1 METKLLMRIHIDAFE
16 IKNKNNYDTLY
27 EVTDNDMMNLK
38 NFLSESGIPVGIDN
52 GESLRHELRN
62 FKCKLKPIPGYD
74 LLQEQVFYIEV
85 TIENIYD
92 FLEVLGKYKT
102 DKNLAYVIS
111 KLATGQIDLDK
122 IAPGTMIDYEEGYTL
137 VIFNTTS
144 HLEEV
149 KTITL

>member
-1 METKLLMRIHIDAFE
+1 METKLIMRIFIDAFE

-38 NFLSESGIPVGIDN
+38 KFLSESGINVEIDT
-52 GESLRHELRN
+52 GDGLQRELRC
-62 FKCKLKPIPGYD
+62 FKCELKPIPEYEI
-74 LLQEQVFYIEV
+74 LQEQVLYIEAD
-85 TIENIYD
+85 IENIYD

-102 DKNLAYVIS
+102 YKNLAYVIS
-111 KLATGQIDLDK
+111 KISSGQIDLDK
-122 IAPGTMIDYEEGYTL
+122 IAPGVMIVDKEGYTL

>member
-1 METKLLMRIHIDAFE
+1 METKLLMRIFIDAFE

-27 EVTDNDMMNLK
+27 EVTDSDMTNLK
-38 NFLSESGIPVGIDN
+38 KFLSESGIPVEMDT
-52 GESLRHELRN
+52 GESLQRELRC
-62 FKCKLKPIPGYD
+62 FKCELKPIPDYEI
-74 LLQEQVFYIEV
+74 LQEQVLYIEA
-85 TIENIYD
+85 TIENVYD

-111 KLATGQIDLDK
+111 KLAIGQIDLDK
-122 IAPGTMIDYEEGYTL
+122 IAPGIMIDDEEGYTL